1 MKRNLLFLAVLVAG
15 GTAVVYPRL
24 TSSASPGPQSVSAPE
39 TKPAQIVA
47 AGKVEPVSEE
57 IQLGSELDG
66 KLRQVLVKEGSR
78 VRRGEV
84 VAILEN
90 GDYSA
95 RVELAKATLTERQAA
110 LERLLNGARQQERA
124 EAGAAVREMEAV
136 LENTRAER
144 ARRQTLLARGAISHT
159 EFDLAD
165 REYRVALA
173 RLDAAKER
181 ESFVNADAR
190 QDERLRAEAEIAQ
203 ARARILEAEALL
215 EKTFIR
221 SPIDGVVLRR
231 YLKGGES
238 VSSKGNTP
246 IAAIGD
252 TSRLRVRVDVDETDV
267 ARLRLGQPAYVTAD
281 AYGSRRFTGR
291 VVQIGQSLGPK
302 NIRTDEPTERVDTK
316 ILETLVELDPGQPLP
331 IGLRVDSHILTR

>member
-1 MKRNLLFLAVLVAG
+1 MKRNLFFLAGLAAAG
-15 GTAVVYPRL
+15 AAVVYPRL
-24 TSSASPGPQSVSAPE
+24 TSTASPSPQSVSALE
-39 TKPAQIVA
+39 TKPAQIIA

-57 IQLGSELDG
+57 IKLGSELDG
-66 KLRQVLVKEGSR
+66 KLREVLVKEGSR
-78 VRRGEV
+78 VRRGQV

-90 GDYSA
+90 GDSAA

-110 LERLLNGARQQERA
+110 LERLLNGARHQERA
-124 EAGAAVREMEAV
+124 EARAAVREMEAV
-136 LENTRAER
+136 VDNTRAER
-144 ARRQTLLARGAISHT
+144 ARRQTLLDRGAISHT

-165 REYRVALA
+165 REHRVALA

-181 ESFVNADAR
+181 ASFVDADAR
-190 QDERLRAEAEIAQ
+190 QDERLRAEAEIVQ
-203 ARARILEAEALL
+203 AKARIREAEALL

-238 VSSKGNTP
+238 VSSNGNTP

-267 ARLRLGQPAYVTAD
+267 ARLRLGQTAYVTAG

-302 NIRTDEPTERVDTK
+302 NIRTDEPTERADTR

-331 IGLRVDSHILTR
+331 VGLRVDSHILTR